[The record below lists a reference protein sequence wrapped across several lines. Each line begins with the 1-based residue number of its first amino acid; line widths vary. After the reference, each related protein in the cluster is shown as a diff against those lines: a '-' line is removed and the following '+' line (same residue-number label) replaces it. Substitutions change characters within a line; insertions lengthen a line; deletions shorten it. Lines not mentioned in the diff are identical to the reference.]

1 MKKRLLSLA
10 LGLVVCVLPITKIM
24 AENYKAYLF
33 TYFTGNEI
41 SQEAVHYAIST
52 DGYNYWALN
61 DNKPVINS
69 KEISS
74 TGGVRDPHI
83 LRCEDGKTF
92 YMVLTDMVSRKGWDS
107 NRAMILLKSS
117 DLVNWTHSVIN
128 IQKRYKG
135 QENLKRVWAPQTI
148 YDKDRKKYMVY
159 WSMKHGNGPDIIYY
173 AYANKSFTDLEGEP
187 KPLFLPSDGKSCIDG
202 DIIYKDG
209 MYHLFYKTEGHG
221 NGIKVAVTKSLTSG
235 QWTEDNE
242 YKQQTK
248 EDVEGAG
255 TFKLIDQDKYI
266 LMYDVY
272 KKGAYQFTE
281 TTDLKNFKV
290 IDHEV
295 SMNFHP
301 RHGTIIPITGKELE
315 RLVSRWGSA
324 IPEGHPRYYTSESDK
339 KETLNL
345 IKKEKWAKD
354 VFDGLTSRV
363 EKYSSKGPEWL
374 SSRLQM
380 YWNTHSTDVYIKGE
394 YYDHAGGEKAPA
406 PTVMYNG
413 SRGSSTVY
421 RRPKLEDIEPYAE
434 DRRGMYLANTSLKGE
449 PMEWAPISKTGRI
462 VESINKEII
471 GIACDAAF
479 LWWLTGK
486 EEYAS
491 MAASVFDT
499 YMTGIYYRNV
509 PIDLNHG
516 HQQTLVGMTTFEV
529 IHEAIIKT
537 LVPLYD
543 FLYPYLYKTRP
554 EKIQIYASA
563 FKKWAENIIAN
574 GVPHNNWN
582 LMQARFVMDIALIL
596 EDNSLYADGKGR
608 EYYIDYIIN
617 RSSIRQWSLKQLAEY
632 GYDSNTGIWAECPGY
647 SSVVVGDYAQ
657 FVSLFDRNL
666 GRDLTKDIP
675 VISKA
680 VSAMPQYLFPNMM
693 QVGFGDTHPSYL
705 RTDIFKY
712 MVANAQQHGK
722 KDEEEHFTRMLKLF
736 DPNAEKLSDG
746 QARMP
751 VAVSSFFSDK
761 PLKLNSKTK
770 AGTIDDYV
778 TPSFYSPN
786 VSWLVQRNGMNREN
800 SLMISLNG
808 SDGNHM
814 HANGISMEL
823 YGKGYPLAPD
833 AGIGT
838 MGYSGLDYL
847 EYYSQF
853 PSHNTVCVDGISSY
867 PVMKSNHAFKLKN
880 MYPASAAKVPYQPV
894 SYSEVYFREPESY
907 SDQTR
912 LNGIINTSDST
923 GYYVDIFRSKKV
935 EGGDKMHD
943 YFYHNMGQVMTL
955 KAADGTNLNLQPTQE
970 LAFAGAHL
978 YAYSYIYD
986 KKSAKTDKNIKA
998 EYTINMPDKNDITM
1012 NMWMKGETDR
1022 EVFSALSPMTEGVSR
1037 IKDMPYD
1044 IKKQPTLTFVARQK
1058 GEAWTRPFVSIFEPV
1073 TKSSPSAI
1081 SSVEYPSVKSEGG
1094 SGSNVAVKVN
1104 LKNGN
1109 CDLILSSDANSYL
1122 CSSEDAETK
1131 STYSI
1136 CRTKECSPVLVF
1148 MGNGTYYKCGT
1159 MEIKASV
1166 PGDVLVYIENGK
1178 WKCTSSSD
1186 AVVTLGGVSHEV
1198 KAGEGEVIL
1207 K

>member
-10 LGLVVCVLPITKIM
+10 LGLVVCVLS
-24 AENYKAYLF
+24 F
-33 TYFTGNEI
+33 GN
-41 SQEAVHYAIST
+41 
-52 DGYNYWALN
+52 N
-61 DNKPVINS
+61 
-69 KEISS
+69 
-74 TGGVRDPHI
+74 
-83 LRCEDGKTF
+83 
-92 YMVLTDMVSRKGWDS
+92 
-107 NRAMILLKSS
+107 
-117 DLVNWTHSVIN
+117 
-128 IQKRYKG
+128 
-135 QENLKRVWAPQTI
+135 
-148 YDKDRKKYMVY
+148 
-159 WSMKHGNGPDIIYY
+159 
-173 AYANKSFTDLEGEP
+173 
-187 KPLFLPSDGKSCIDG
+187 
-202 DIIYKDG
+202 
-209 MYHLFYKTEGHG
+209 
-221 NGIKVAVTKSLTSG
+221 
-235 QWTEDNE
+235 
-242 YKQQTK
+242 
-248 EDVEGAG
+248 
-255 TFKLIDQDKYI
+255 
-266 LMYDVY
+266 
-272 KKGAYQFTE
+272 
-281 TTDLKNFKV
+281 
-290 IDHEV
+290 
-295 SMNFHP
+295 
-301 RHGTIIPITGKELE
+301 
-315 RLVSRWGSA
+315 
-324 IPEGHPRYYTSESDK
+324 GHPRYFTTESGK

-380 YWNTHSTDVYIKGE
+380 YWDTHSTDVYIKGE

-406 PTVMYNG
+406 PTVMYTG
-413 SRGSSTVY
+413 SRSHATIY
-421 RRPKLEDIEPYAE
+421 RRPKLEDITPYHE
-434 DRRGMYLANTSLKGE
+434 DSKGMYLANTSLKGE
-449 PMEWAPISKTGRI
+449 PFEWASISKTGRMI
-462 VESINKEII
+462 ESINSEIV
-471 GIACDAAF
+471 GIARDAAF

-509 PIDLNHG
+509 PIDLNNG
-516 HQQTLVGMTTFEV
+516 HQQTLVGMSSFEV
-529 IHEAIIKT
+529 IHEDIIKS

-543 FLYPYLYKTRP
+543 FLYQYLYNTRP

-712 MVANAQQHGK
+712 MVVNAQQHGK

-746 QARMP
+746 QAKMP

-761 PLKLNSKTK
+761 PLKLNPKTK

-894 SYSEVYFREPESY
+894 SYSEVYFREPESN

-912 LNGIINTSDST
+912 LNGIINISDST
-923 GYYVDIFRSKKV
+923 GYYIDIFRSKKV

-955 KAADGTNLNLQPTQE
+955 KAADGTDLNLQPTQE

-986 KKSAKTDKNIKA
+986 KKSAQTDKNIKA

-1012 NMWMKGETDR
+1012 NMWMKGEKNR
-1022 EVFSALSPMTEGVSR
+1022 EVFSALSPMTEGISR

-1073 TKSSPSAI
+1073 TKSSPSTI
-1081 SSVEYPSVKSEGG
+1081 SSVEYPSVKSEVA

-1109 CDLILSSDANSYL
+1109 CDLILSSDANTDIYRT
-1122 CSSEDAETK
+1122 ENVETK

-1136 CRTKECSPVLVF
+1136 CRTKEGSPVLVF
-1148 MGNGTYYKCGT
+1148 MGNGTYYKGSGV
-1159 MEIKASV
+1159 EIKTSV
-1166 PGDVLVYIENGK
+1166 PGDVLLYSDADG
-1178 WKCTSSSD
+1178 WKYTSSVDSEIMI
-1186 AVVTLGGVSHEV
+1186 LGKSYKLEKTANSGVI
-1198 KAGEGEVIL
+1198 K
-1207 K
+1207 